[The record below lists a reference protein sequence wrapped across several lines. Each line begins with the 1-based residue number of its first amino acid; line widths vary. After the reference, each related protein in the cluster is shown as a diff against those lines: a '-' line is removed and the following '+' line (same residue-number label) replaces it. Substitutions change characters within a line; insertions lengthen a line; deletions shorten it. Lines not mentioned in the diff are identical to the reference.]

1 MKAEKYNLINSLL
14 EKKKLFED
22 QPKVS
27 MVGQGDFPGAN
38 NIMRSAMNIKHHTQH
53 LAIIKPEFPF
63 LYDGKEN
70 IMGQFST
77 FYKKATKDY
86 RVVKVVKKY
95 NELLKGKPY
104 IALYFLY
111 AKEDDSY
118 TVIERKEVENLT
130 ENYGFEYKNDFL
142 DCCEEN
148 DVIKKDTLIYSS
160 TSYDENMNTSI
171 GVNARIMYGTH
182 PYVQDDAFIIS
193 ESFVNRMVSDYISSK
208 TIPLNSNSILLN
220 LYGDENNYKGLPD
233 IGQRVKNEIVAVT
246 RTIKE
251 NRMFSDFRDNSLQ
264 TINLQSDQVF
274 YGDGEVIDINVY
286 CNNPQIKVN
295 KVNRQVLQYYQ
306 DARWFYSEVY
316 KECKRIINSGSQK
329 IDNNINR
336 WMKKAMNYLDTQA
349 QWAYNDNVFSN
360 LMVELLIRKREP
372 IKIGRKLVGRHG
384 NKGVTSTILPDDEM
398 PYMTTETETD
408 ELGVVHPKGER
419 ERVEIITNPLAIINR
434 TIPMALFESSVTF
447 ITDRIRKHIQTL
459 KSDEEKIN
467 IVLDVIK
474 ILNPDQGAET
484 EKLYNSLSDYEKR
497 KFIQSC
503 VNDGIYIRWEA
514 FSDNNF
520 LRDKIIKVYEKY
532 GDLLKPY
539 HIFMPK
545 KNWGRDI
552 YIGDGAIG
560 FQYILLLKQCGESGF
575 SIRSTGAISDESLPE
590 KSHENKIGK
599 LWHSESPINKSCRIK
614 TSLIAGNSYKYRTI
628 SSKLLAF

>member
-14 EKKKLFED
+14 EKKKLYEN
-22 QPKVS
+22 QPKIS

-70 IMGQFST
+70 IMGEFST

-86 RVVKVVKKY
+86 KIIKVVKKY
-95 NELLKGKPY
+95 NELLKGKVY

-111 AKEDDSY
+111 SKSDDSY
-118 TVIERKEVENLT
+118 ELIERKEVENLT
-130 ENYGFEYKNDFL
+130 ENYGFEYKNEYL

-148 DVIKKDTLIYSS
+148 DIIKKGTLIYSS

-182 PYVQDDAFIIS
+182 PYVQDDAFIVS

-208 TIPLNSNSILLN
+208 TIPLNSNAILLN

-274 YGDGEVIDINVY
+274 YGDGEVVDINVY

-295 KVNRQVLQYYQ
+295 KVNKQVLQYYQ

-316 KECKRIINSGSQK
+316 KECKKIINSGSK
-329 IDNNINR
+329 NIDNNINR
-336 WMKKAMNYLDTQA
+336 WMKKAMNYLDIQA

-360 LMVELLIRKREP
+360 LMIELLIRKREP

-398 PYMTTETETD
+398 PFMTTETEID

-447 ITDRIRKHIQTL
+447 ITDRIRKHIKTL
-459 KSDEEKIN
+459 NSDEEKIK
-467 IVLDVIK
+467 IVIDIIK
-474 ILNPDQGAET
+474 TLNSDQGAEV
-484 EKLYNSLSDYEKR
+484 ERVYNSLSKYEQK

-503 VNDGIYIRWEA
+503 IDDGIFIRWEA
-514 FSDNNF
+514 FSSTDY
-520 LRDKIIKVYEKY
+520 LRDRIIKVYEKY

-539 HIFMPK
+539 HIFTPK
-545 KNWGRDI
+545 KKWGRDI
-552 YIGDGAIG
+552 YIGEGHIG

-599 LWHSESPINKSCRIK
+599 LWHSESPINN
-614 TSLIAGNSYKYRTI
+614 LVGL
-628 SSKLLAF
+628 KLL